1 MAYRKTWNVCVPL
14 LPGDDEDV
22 LLWLMRES
30 AENKAT
36 QTLLKVIEFTDLG
49 VVPLEDINPVGVRQL
64 GPNYA
69 GCTFRAFR
77 VVAERDPHA
86 QSV

>member
-30 AENKAT
+30 AENKA
-36 QTLLKVIEFTDLG
+36 QQYLLKVIEFTDMGEVPPQDIAPLG
-49 VVPLEDINPVGVRQL
+49 IKQL

-69 GCTFRAFR
+69 GCSFRAFR
-77 VVAERDPHA
+77 VVAERPVDA
-86 QSV
+86 